1 MSMLSW
7 LLNRHRHDDR
17 ADHQQMKQMLDRV
30 VGMSPPLR
38 FARNYEARLLPAL
51 TEAVRYIERLTAE
64 VPAAHEATAAAW
76 SSDPCIHAFFT
87 TPQDVCAALSQSE
100 HLRSYFEEHAELL
113 EVFAVLG
120 MALHQRQVFGVAQ
133 HGVATRSDVAQT
145 TVSFSDHQ
153 VRVCGATDSE
163 LRQQIVLRL
172 LDQLMLQGLQKI
184 ETDESR
190 RNALQEERALLRAR
204 LVLLERQ
211 AAGVQSMLGSKAP
224 PSVGEMASA
233 QAQLDRNEQELA
245 KLGLKTETIERGL
258 GVICEV
264 LSSPGPYLCVQQ
276 KKLRLDP
283 MNIVADGTDGTNGTG
298 GREANE
304 VEFTVVQ
311 LPESANL
318 TRAFAL
324 LRFKRSDLLPER
336 DMFGEARRLLI

>member
-1 MSMLSW
+1 
-7 LLNRHRHDDR
+7 
-17 ADHQQMKQMLDRV
+17 
-30 VGMSPPLR
+30 
-38 FARNYEARLLPAL
+38 
-51 TEAVRYIERLTAE
+51 
-64 VPAAHEATAAAW
+64 
-76 SSDPCIHAFFT
+76 
-87 TPQDVCAALSQSE
+87 
-100 HLRSYFEEHAELL
+100 
-113 EVFAVLG
+113 
-120 MALHQRQVFGVAQ
+120 
-133 HGVATRSDVAQT
+133 
-145 TVSFSDHQ
+145 
-153 VRVCGATDSE
+153 VRVCGATDAE

-258 GVICEV
+258 GLICEV

-283 MNIVADGTDGTNGTG
+283 MNIVADGTDGTDGTG